1 MAHYGSNF
9 IQGAGTGAM
18 AGAATGNG
26 YAALAGGIIGGA
38 AGLFA
43 AWEEEEDEEKK
54 QEILEQAAN
63 ELDMSYNDIEQ
74 IFTEYHKNFNL
85 GDAYGFYKEDP
96 ITGERSID
104 KEKLG
109 AAAEAINNF
118 DIDSYFDKYGMSMED
133 KDGDGKPDAF
143 EFAYNKQVTDF
154 LNPYYQDVIDKSN
167 QAVTASAAG
176 AALGRGTGAAEAISE
191 NTAREYDK
199 LYNTALNQFNI
210 DRSQAYTEF
219 SDYIK
224 NMNDRLNTAITADQ
238 WKIGQ
243 QQNLTGQVM
252 DQEASFAESM
262 AGMAQDKANTK
273 TQITL
278 AGI

>member
-1 MAHYGSNF
+1 MSHYASNL
-9 IQGAGTGAM
+9 IKGAGTGAA
-18 AGAATGNG
+18 AGSAAGPWG
-26 YAALAGGIIGGA
+26 ALIGGVGGGLAG
-38 AGLFA
+38 LLA
-43 AWEEEEDEEKK
+43 AWEEEEDEERKE
-54 QEILEQAAN
+54 EILRQAAN
-63 ELDMSYNDIEQ
+63 DLDISYNEIEQ
-74 IFTEYHKNFNL
+74 LFTEYHDNFNL
-85 GDAYGFYKEDP
+85 GKAYGFYKKDP
-96 ITGERSID
+96 ETGDDVID
-104 KEKLG
+104 WEKLG
-109 AAAEAINNF
+109 ASAKAINNF

-143 EFAYNKQVTDF
+143 EFAYNKEVTDF

-176 AALGRGTGAAEAISE
+176 AAMGRGTGAAQSISE

-252 DQEASFAESM
+252 DQEASFAEAM